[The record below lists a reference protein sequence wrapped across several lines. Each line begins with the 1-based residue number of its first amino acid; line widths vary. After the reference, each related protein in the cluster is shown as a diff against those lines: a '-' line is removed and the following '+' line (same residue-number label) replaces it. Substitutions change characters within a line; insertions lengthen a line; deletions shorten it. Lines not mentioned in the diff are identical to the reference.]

1 MAVETDLESGSTR
14 DLQAE
19 QRSEPRGLRN
29 LKMIFPHAL
38 PGVPTIVLLIHKCM
52 TTVMQMVSRL
62 RERLRAGLI
71 NI

>member
-1 MAVETDLESGSTR
+1 MAVETDSESGSTT
-14 DLQAE
+14 DLKAE

-38 PGVPTIVLLIHKCM
+38 PGVTTIVFNTQMHDHG
-52 TTVMQMVSRL
+52 QMVRGL